1 MDNYWNLSFMDD
13 SRKPSSAYPM
23 RDHEDQT
30 KQPDDAEHPKRGA
43 EVVLPPR
50 KHPVPFTIRVYIIT

>member
-1 MDNYWNLSFMDD
+1 
-13 SRKPSSAYPM
+13 M

-50 KHPVPFTIRVYIIT
+50 KHPVPFTIRVDIIT